1 MLTRSGILC
10 LAAMMIVLAP
20 SGWSPAAEPQTFS
33 YQEPFGLAHVKQVLD
48 LPLTRPVDAPS
59 YLLLDARGNE
69 TPFQIAGGGKRLLLR
84 TNLAPRQKATWQLV
98 EGKSAGDARATGPFV
113 TVTEDRTNG
122 WYEITNGLTGV
133 RIPNGKQFT
142 DESAGLDA
150 MELARAQKGPW
161 ELEQLKKKHGIQPS
175 NPAPVQGLRLREGRW
190 TATGP
195 NVLSAQPLC
204 RSMKVEFL
212 ERGPLETVVRMHYEF
227 KAKPAIAPYAPDL
240 SRNPGY
246 PGGDGHYTCTITVAV
261 DQPTIVLEEDSD
273 RVVVSWTLNLLPEL
287 KFDTARHP
295 AGKPGQVKPADRPA
309 KVEKPEGN
317 TRGVFGRLLPFG
329 EHPYTDYYYLLFDS
343 RGEASSPVVG
353 AFVDKSG
360 NALHSLA
367 SGAMPFRN
375 DTAGGFHK
383 AMGFSWP
390 DARVWPVVHQK
401 WGLFVS
407 SKGEALPPLDKPQ
420 PIGRQMEL
428 LAGLAPSLRAVTA
441 PIPEL
446 PRLEWEQRSD
456 WINVKT
462 RFGAVGDGKAD
473 DTGSLQAALDSL
485 KDGYDAPNTV
495 YLPPGVYRITR
506 TLHWKNLYSKHI
518 VGHGRD
524 TRIVWDGVAGGVTGE
539 PYSSKWSDE
548 PSVMFHSDGVT
559 AGVRFEGLVWDGAG
573 KAVIG
578 INHCSSTH
586 YESHVI
592 HRHEQFVNMGTG
604 IMSSGSPWFRYKN
617 ATAEVMFDNCL
628 FANVASGLI
637 FGSYNALD
645 NTAVSCGFYY
655 CGTGIRNWVGN
666 VYVRDCHFEGSREH
680 DIFTHVGDVS
690 ALRCTSVGSQRFLHN
705 SGSMFVMEDCH
716 VEGWKSPK
724 MAVENVSGAPL
735 TLFDCTFQGPP
746 GQQAPVQGNNGPVL
760 ISNCKAVGAEEVLG
774 KSLAARAI
782 VIPPGQRGAALAS
795 ARQTFFRSAVKV
807 PGKVFDAKR
816 DFGAR
821 GDGKT
826 DDTDAIVAAIKAARE
841 QGQGAIAYLPH
852 GKYRVTRTIEVF
864 GADYSIGGAG
874 LGWQSGTQVAWGG
887 PRPAEGRETAVFH
900 VKNAH
905 NITLEGFRASTPS
918 DYYEDPGVLS
928 FLHEASDRPSLVTY
942 DDVAGF
948 TQFRGLSGH
957 DRVYLRMLGGIV
969 DFDNC
974 QRATILAEQI
984 HPSRHPQSKRFDTTL
999 RVRGK
1004 DQSLP
1009 KNGLLG
1015 IMTMYN
1021 SQNPY
1026 DIKVEDS
1033 QSLVISD
1040 YYTEQTWRVL
1050 LLKGEPGDTPG
1061 RVTLLAHKFHG
1072 EHHDD
1077 LVHVRNYRG
1086 ALFLGASPLPEVPIT
1101 DPEEAKKA
1109 RGGTM
1114 AGVKVKN
1121 APFVLSHQGANPI
1134 DVMLVGCSYRTGKP
1148 VIQKE
1153 TGATIFLANDNLGHT
1168 EVSGEAKRKIS
1179 AALDDLRRL
1188 GELDMEYKGFAKPM
1202 GKTP

>member
-1 MLTRSGILC
+1 MLTRFVFVRLTI
-10 LAAMMIVLAP
+10 MTFVLAQ
-20 SGWSPAAEPQTFS
+20 STISPAAEPQTFS
-33 YQEPFGLAHVKQVLD
+33 YKEPFGLAHAKQVLD
-48 LPLTRPVDAPS
+48 LALTKPVDAES
-59 YLLLDARGNE
+59 CRLLNARGNE

-84 TNLAPRQKATWQLV
+84 ADLAPRQQATWRLV
-98 EGKSAGDARATGPFV
+98 EGKLTGTAQAAGPFV

-133 RIPNGKQFT
+133 RVPNGKTFT
-142 DESAGLDA
+142 DESAGVDEK
-150 MELARAQKGPW
+150 ELARAQTHPY
-161 ELEQLKKKHGIQPS
+161 ELEQVKKKHGIKPTT
-175 NPAPVQGLRLREGRW
+175 PAPVQGLRLRDGRW
-190 TATGP
+190 TAAGP
-195 NVLSAQPLC
+195 NLLSAQALC
-204 RSMKVEFL
+204 RSLKVEFL
-212 ERGPLETVVRMHYEF
+212 ERGPLETVVRVHYEF
-227 KAKPAIAPYAPDL
+227 KAKPAFAPYTQDL

-261 DQPTIVLEEDSD
+261 DQPTVVFEEDSD

-287 KFDTARHP
+287 QLDTARHP

-309 KVEKPEGN
+309 VAEKPDDKA
-317 TRGVFGRLLPFG
+317 RGVFGRLLPFG
-329 EHPYTDYYYLLFDS
+329 EHPYTDYYFVLFS
-343 RGEASSPVVG
+343 SKGGESSPVVG

-367 SGAMPFRN
+367 SGAQPFRN

-407 SKGEALPPLDKPQ
+407 VKGEALPPLDRPQ
-420 PIGRQMEL
+420 PIDRQMDL
-428 LAGLAPSLRAVTA
+428 LAGHVQSLRAVTA

-446 PRLEWEQRSD
+446 PQLDWEPRSD

-462 RFGAVGDGKAD
+462 KLGAVGDGKAD
-473 DTGSLQAALDSL
+473 DTAPLQAALDSL
-485 KDGYDAPNTV
+485 KDGYDAPNTI
-495 YLPPGVYRITR
+495 YLPPGVYRITK

-539 PYSSKWSDE
+539 PYRSKWSDE
-548 PSVMFHSDGVT
+548 PSVMFHSDGAT
-559 AGVRFEGLVWDGAG
+559 AGVRFEGLIWDGAG
-573 KAVIG
+573 RAVIG

-592 HRHEQFVNMGTG
+592 HRHEQFINMGTG

-628 FANVASGLI
+628 FANVASGLL

-645 NTAVSCGFYY
+645 NTAVGCGFYY

-680 DIFTHVGDVS
+680 DIYTHVGDVS
-690 ALRCTSVGSQRFLHN
+690 ALRCTSVGSLRFLHN
-705 SGSMFVMEDCH
+705 SGNMFVLQDCH
-716 VEGWKSPK
+716 VEGWKSPI
-724 MAVENVSGAPL
+724 MAVENRTGAPL
-735 TLFDCTFQGPP
+735 TLFDCTFKSPP
-746 GQQAPVQGNNGPVL
+746 GQQPPIQGHASSVL
-760 ISNCKAVGAEEVLG
+760 ISNCKAEGSEGVLG

-782 VIPPGQRGAALAS
+782 VIPPGKRGAAVGS
-795 ARQTFFRSAVKV
+795 ARQTFFQSTVKV
-807 PGKVFDAKR
+807 LGKVFDAKR

-821 GDGKT
+821 GDGKS

-864 GADYSIGGAG
+864 GEDYRIGGAG

-887 PRPAEGRETAVFH
+887 PRPGEGRETPVFH
-900 VKNAH
+900 VKNAR
-905 NITLEGFRASTPS
+905 NVTLEGFRAATPS

-928 FLHEASDRPSLVTY
+928 FLHEASDRPTLVTY

-957 DRVYLRMLGGIV
+957 DRVYLRMLGGVV

-1004 DQSLP
+1004 DQTLP
-1009 KNGLLG
+1009 KDGLLG

-1021 SQNPY
+1021 AQNPY

-1061 RVTLLAHKFHG
+1061 RVTVLAHKFHG

-1086 ALFLGASPLPEVPIT
+1086 SFFLGASPLPQVPIA

-1109 RGGTM
+1109 KGGTM
-1114 AGVKVKN
+1114 AGVKVKD
-1121 APFVLSHQGANPI
+1121 APFVFSHQGANPI

-1148 VIQKE
+1148 VIKTE
-1153 TGATIFLANDNLGHT
+1153 AGAMVLMANDNLGHT
-1168 EVSGEAKRKIS
+1168 EVSDEAKGKIS

-1188 GELDMEYKGFAKPM
+1188 GELDMEFKGFAQPPKKP
-1202 GKTP
+1202 